1 MREMSSVASMLRGS
15 AAWRWPPKSRSPS
28 RTPRTSRRPSP
39 DESCSRPRSKVSVR
53 AAMDPRVDHG
63 PVRAMVLDAPGRP
76 LRATAYAAEREPG
89 PSEVL
94 VAVQACAVCPT
105 HPAIPAGGCPPCR
118 PALPIVAGELPPPR
132 LPLIP
137 GHQVVGTV
145 LAAGEGAEVHPGARV
160 GIPWLGWTGGT
171 CRDCRG
177 GGASLW

>member
-1 MREMSSVASMLRGS
+1 
-15 AAWRWPPKSRSPS
+15 
-28 RTPRTSRRPSP
+28 
-39 DESCSRPRSKVSVR
+39 
-53 AAMDPRVDHG
+53 MDPRVDHG

-94 VAVQACAVCPT
+94 VAVQAC
-105 HPAIPAGGCPPCR
+105 PASR
-118 PALPIVAGELPPPR
+118 PALHIGDGELPPPR

-160 GIPWLGWTGGT
+160 GVPWV
-171 CRDCRG
+171 
-177 GGASLW
+177 GGADGSRRG